1 MAGPSAQRRRTGP
14 VGRIGAIGAAVAAL
28 GVLAVAGST
37 FLAGDPGGGRPA
49 SSGAPGGVA
58 AGGSAAPSQRP
69 VPGHEVYGFV
79 PYWEMD
85 GTIAD
90 HLATIDATTIALFSV
105 THSGK
110 GALAMTQNGAKKI
123 TGPVGRAIITGAHD
137 RHQRVDLTYTSFGR
151 AKNAKL
157 FASETI
163 QDKVIAG
170 LVALRKDLGVDGI
183 NVDVEEIDDVDIPAY
198 GGFVG
203 RLRTALRAGD
213 PAATV
218 TVATT
223 AGPQGAALALAAT
236 VAGADRVFLMGY
248 DYRTG
253 SSQPGATSPIERRD
267 GDQRTLPWSLDLY
280 AGLGVPPERTILGL
294 PLYGVAWP
302 AASGDLGSPST
313 GKGAVWVPRQNLS
326 TLHDHGSASVYDQ
339 LESVAFLSVPD
350 GDAFQAI
357 YYDTPQS
364 LTPKLVL
371 ADDRGLAGAGFWAL
385 GYDRG
390 QPAYGDLI
398 GQFRQGK
405 LDTTVSPPDSLP

>member
-1 MAGPSAQRRRTGP
+1 M
-14 VGRIGAIGAAVAAL
+14 
-28 GVLAVAGST
+28 
-37 FLAGDPGGGRPA
+37 
-49 SSGAPGGVA
+49 
-58 AGGSAAPSQRP
+58 APSQRP
-69 VPGHEVYGFV
+69 MPGHEVYGFV

-110 GALAMTQNGAKKI
+110 GSLTMTQNGAKKI
-123 TGPVGRAIITGAHD
+123 TRSVGQAIITGAHD

-157 FASETI
+157 FASEAI

-183 NVDVEEIDDVDIPAY
+183 AVDVEEIDDVDIPAY

-203 RLRTALRAGD
+203 RLRTALQGRRSGRDRHGRDDRRPTGRGGGAGGQRGRRRPD
-213 PAATV
+213 LPHGLRLPDRLEPARRD
-218 TVATT
+218 
-223 AGPQGAALALAAT
+223 L
-236 VAGADRVFLMGY
+236 ADRA
-248 DYRTG
+248 TG
-253 SSQPGATSPIERRD
+253 RGRADRCPGRWTSTRGSASHRSGRSS
-267 GDQRTLPWSLDLY
+267 
-280 AGLGVPPERTILGL
+280 GL

-313 GKGAVWVPRQNLS
+313 GKGAVWVPRQNLA
-326 TLHDHGSASVYDQ
+326 TLHDHGSASIYDQ

-405 LDTTVSPPDSLP
+405 LDTTVSAPDSLP